1 MVEKEKEYPWELSI
15 NLYNYIWYYILVH
28 SIFFSGFLLSPSV
41 AGHEAPAP
49 FGAMAPFGGSLF
61 GGSDPFQV
69 GTDVVLIAMAIL
81 TGAFY
86 VGNGWDWGLLGWLLL
101 VYGSFPHSLL
111 STSKFLVMANW
122 TPELCRWNPTNFL
135 CWIRGLTAVNGF
147 GPWTRSYR
155 SQSKKPWGHS

>member
-1 MVEKEKEYPWELSI
+1 
-15 NLYNYIWYYILVH
+15 LV
-28 SIFFSGFLLSPSV
+28 SWVDL
-41 AGHEAPAP
+41 
-49 FGAMAPFGGSLF
+49 GGGVQSL
-61 GGSDPFQV
+61 GKPCWSSSM
-69 GTDVVLIAMAIL
+69 TYWCLA
-81 TGAFY
+81 
-86 VGNGWDWGLLGWLLL
+86 GNGSDWGLLGWLLL

-155 SQSKKPWGHS
+155 SQSKSRGATVNCSFLTPT